1 MRRYGLLGFWQ
12 VGRRCPTALCGRAGE
27 NHTTGDLAIEV
38 SPRVSLLL
46 EGEREDRMVGSL
58 TKREIWGC
66 IGSKEEEV

>member
-1 MRRYGLLGFWQ
+1 VRRYGLLGFWQ
-12 VGRRCPTALCGRAGE
+12 VDRRCPTAWRGKAGQ
-27 NHTTGDLAIEV
+27 NHPGAHPALEV

>member
-27 NHTTGDLAIEV
+27 NHTTGYPAIEV

-46 EGEREDRMVGSL
+46 EEEREGRMVESL
-58 TKREIWGC
+58 NKREIWGC
-66 IGSKEEEV
+66 IGSKEGV